1 MGVWIAAGVLGVIGV
16 LMTFSGLGGV
26 RRKPV
31 SGGFGAILGGALVLV
46 GGGLALVGVNLRTYE
61 RLTAEHV
68 VAQIEFKQTGPQ
80 RYDATLRTANEEGQL
95 GEGQPVPLEG
105 DQWLMG
111 ARVIKFPGWATVAG
125 LDARYRLDV
134 LTSFSEGWRQQG
146 EPHLLN
152 RDEDVAV
159 DIWKLARDRG
169 KVVEIDASYGSA
181 AYHPM
186 ADGAVY
192 EISVTQTGGL
202 VSRQVNEAAETAV
215 RQWDGRSPPPPLAED
230 LIAGN

>member
-1 MGVWIAAGVLGVIGV
+1 MAVWITAGVLGLVGV
-16 LMTFSGLGGV
+16 LMTFGSLGGV

-31 SGGFGAILGGALVLV
+31 SGGVGAVAGAAIALV
-46 GGGLALVGVNLRTYE
+46 GAGFALVGVNLRTYE

-68 VAQIEFKQTGPQ
+68 VAQLELDEVGPR
-80 RYDATLRTANEEGQL
+80 RYSAVLRTANEDGQL
-95 GEGQPVPLEG
+95 GEGQMLELDG

-134 LTSFSEGWRQQG
+134 LTSFSDGWVQQG

-152 RDEDVAV
+152 RDEDVGV
-159 DIWKLARDRG
+159 DIWKLARERG

-186 ADGAVY
+186 ADGAIY

-202 VSRQVNEAAETAV
+202 VSRQVNDAADAAV
-215 RQWDGRSPPPPLAED
+215 RRWDGRAPPPLSED
-230 LIAGN
+230 LIARN